1 MGSTTHFY
9 SNTIKQ
15 QGCINYS
22 TTAIPKVH
30 FFFYR
35 GSAVNSFTP
44 DKNRGRF
51 NFPIDGQQC
60 FISIAYL
67 IS

>member
-1 MGSTTHFY
+1 MGTTTYFY
-9 SNTIKQ
+9 SNTIKRY
-15 QGCINYS
+15 GRINYS
-22 TTAIPKVH
+22 TTASPKVY
-30 FFFYR
+30 FFLKH
-35 GSAVNSFTP
+35 GCAVISFTS
-44 DKNRGRF
+44 DKNHGRF